1 MKPLILIVEDNSDLL
16 FNLNLILETNNFQ
29 TITAKNGKQALKIL
43 SETDKIPDII
53 LSDIMMPEMDGY
65 DFFKN
70 VSTNPRLNRIP
81 FIFLTARTSPKE
93 IRLGKLLGVDDY
105 ITKPFNEKD
114 LLAIILGKIAR
125 VKRINMISEK
135 VENLFSIIK
144 REIKSPIL
152 TELNELS
159 CLLLAYWDDKYGPR
173 LSEYHPKEKNF
184 QIPMDDIANQLFM
197 AATSIYGHG
206 KITKAEGILLNIKN
220 LNTYGYLYFDSYPDQ
235 KERYGEKQF
244 MLAFLAPMISYLDS
258 LKLKE
263 IFEIISHKIKQNRE
277 WDIKQYWRD
286 IFHILSSSSIKIQQ
300 N

>member
-1 MKPLILIVEDNSDLL
+1 MKPLILIVEDNRDLL
-16 FNLNLILETNNFQ
+16 FNLNLILEANNFQ
-29 TITAKNGKQALKIL
+29 TLTAKNGKQALKIL
-43 SETDKIPDII
+43 SEIDKIPDII

-70 VSTNPRLNRIP
+70 VSNNPRLNRIP
-81 FIFLTARTSPKE
+81 FIFLTARTSQQE

-114 LLAIILGKIAR
+114 LLAVISGKITRA
-125 VKRINMISEK
+125 KRINMINEK
-135 VENLFSIIK
+135 VEDLFSIMK
-144 REIKSPIL
+144 TEMKSSII

-159 CLLLAYWDDKYGPR
+159 CLLLAYWDDKYGPKLR
-173 LSEYHPKEKNF
+173 EYYPKEKNF
-184 QIPMDDIANQLFM
+184 QITMDDIANQLFM

-206 KITKAEGILLNIKN
+206 KITRAEGILLNIKN
-220 LNTYGYLYFDSYPDQ
+220 LNSYGYLYFDSYPEE

-244 MLAFLAPMISYLDS
+244 MLAFLAPIISYLDS

-263 IFEIISHKIKQNRE
+263 IFGTISREIKQKRE
-277 WDIKQYWRD
+277 WDIKQYWKD